1 MTQFA
6 WTPER
11 VETLKT
17 LWADDTHSAREI
29 AKALGCPSRSA
40 VIGKVHRLGLPGRQL
55 GTRTDLVSRTHEER
69 ATRRPYM
76 SAKPGPNA
84 KGRQQNPRGVA
95 KLSGPDLPPVEPALT
110 GAEPTLTALTR
121 TACRWP
127 VGEATG
133 VNQQFCGQ
141 MICDDS
147 GARYCSYH
155 HGRSVQPKQ
164 LQPLVSSSRR
174 NGVPFWAM
182 S

>member
-6 WTPER
+6 WTDDR
-11 VETLKT
+11 VETLKA

-76 SAKPGPNA
+76 MSAKPGLNA

-95 KLSGPDLPPVEPALT
+95 KLAGPVLPPVEPALT
-110 GAEPTLTALTR
+110 GNEPTLPDLTR

-133 VNQQFCGQ
+133 SAQMFCGAPR
-141 MICDDS
+141 D
-147 GARYCSYH
+147 GAGSYCPFH
-155 HGRSVQPKQ
+155 AGRSVDRSQASRER
-164 LQPLVSSSRR
+164 VSRVMGGGGR
-174 NGVPFWAM
+174 VM
-182 S
+182 R

>member
-1 MTQFA
+1 MTQFD

-40 VIGKVHRLGLPGRQL
+40 VIGKVHRLRLPGRQL

-110 GAEPTLTALTR
+110 GNEPTLTALSR
-121 TACRWP
+121 SMCRWP
-127 VGEATG
+127 VGDATG
-133 VNQQFCGQ
+133 SAQMFCGAPTE
-141 MICDDS
+141 
-147 GARYCSYH
+147 GVYCPYH
-155 HGRSVQPKQ
+155 RAKAYSAAPPPRERVSRIMGGGGRVM
-164 LQPLVSSSRR
+164 R
-174 NGVPFWAM
+174 
-182 S
+182 